1 MLRQENLG
9 WQSICNGVGQMAGI
23 FLGTFF
29 LYFLFN
35 FLIKLKIFFKEIKF
49 LLLLNRSNFVIN
61 I

>member
-29 LYFLFN
+29 SV
-35 FLIKLKIFFKEIKF
+35 IFIQFF
-49 LLLLNRSNFVIN
+49 IN
-61 I
+61 MFRKS